1 MLDMLYIKVIK
12 KYSLLDIAKHIHRHK
27 AASRGCLFM
36 APMCRSKLCEVAV
49 SSPWSALI
57 LEALSRPR
65 SSHSYSD

>member
-1 MLDMLYIKVIK
+1 MSERKPMIIIQNYPID
-12 KYSLLDIAKHIHRHK
+12 RHK
-27 AASRGCLFM
+27 AAVGECLLM